1 MAKSFTKQA
10 FSGDTTGQGVLVA
23 ATATTGTTVHA
34 TSSDTTFD
42 EVWIY
47 ATNND
52 ASAIN
57 LTIEFGG
64 TTATKVIKQSIPATS
79 GLTIIVPGLILGPSK
94 TVTAFA
100 GTANKIV
107 LFGYVNRVSGS

>member
-47 ATNND
+47 ATN
-52 ASAIN
+52 
-57 LTIEFGG
+57 EFGG